1 MLKDSKGNT
10 VIIVAIVMPVLLLFL
25 ALVADV
31 GTLHVL
37 RSQLQTIADA
47 SSLAGCTFTQDE
59 VFVDYLSEDA
69 VKWDG
74 SKPVAVTVYIQLDK
88 DLARQ
93 RAKSIADSNL
103 EHISDSLENVHIEYY
118 LRGEKT
124 FKPGRTIYMAAVE
137 KASDGGYDITDDI
150 TFERFD
156 GEDPNSYFVDLT
168 AEVPTIILGPMM
180 NMLFGRE
187 DFRFIKVEIKSKSS
201 FDHLTAF
208 ERWEE
213 E

>member
-1 MLKDSKGNT
+1 
-10 VIIVAIVMPVLLLFL
+10 
-25 ALVADV
+25 
-31 GTLHVL
+31 
-37 RSQLQTIADA
+37 
-47 SSLAGCTFTQDE
+47 
-59 VFVDYLSEDA
+59 
-69 VKWDG
+69 
-74 SKPVAVTVYIQLDK
+74 
-88 DLARQ
+88 
-93 RAKSIADSNL
+93 
-103 EHISDSLENVHIEYY
+103 
-118 LRGEKT
+118 
-124 FKPGRTIYMAAVE
+124 MAAVE